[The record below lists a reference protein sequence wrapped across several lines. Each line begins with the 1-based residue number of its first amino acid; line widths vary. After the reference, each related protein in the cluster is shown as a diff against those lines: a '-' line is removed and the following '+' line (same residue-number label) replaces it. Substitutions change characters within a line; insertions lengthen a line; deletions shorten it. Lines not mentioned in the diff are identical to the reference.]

1 MLDSEKKKMDLKVW
15 SIVKFSQ
22 LNSIQV
28 IYIDL
33 YYFCNGWIIGSWITF
48 QGVIEDLDVSGLL
61 VCDARN

>member
-28 IYIDL
+28 IYIDW

>member
-28 IYIDL
+28 IYID
-33 YYFCNGWIIGSWITF
+33 
-48 QGVIEDLDVSGLL
+48 
-61 VCDARN
+61 